1 MSEFSSINELLQ
13 KVKQQQETD
22 ESSFSYHD
30 YQQSQV
36 DWFNRQDGNLNE
48 TDGYNCSI
56 CKNKGLVARLGDDDN
71 IIQKQ
76 CKCMTI
82 RATMSRAQRSG
93 LGEIITQ
100 YTFDKFDDTEDWQKV
115 LKQKAQAFCKDDDAS
130 WFYIGGQ
137 VGSGKTHLCT
147 AIAAHYIKA
156 GREVKYMLWSE
167 EGKKLKALANSP
179 GYQDEIA
186 LYKDVDV
193 LYIDDFV
200 KVKNGESPTPADI
213 NLAFEII
220 NHRLMSREKITII
233 SSEKTLDD
241 MLEYDEAT
249 MSRIYQKAGIY
260 KINIGR
266 DKNKNYRLKGSE

>member
-1 MSEFSSINELLQ
+1 MNQFTSIYELLEKAKLHQDQ
-13 KVKQQQETD
+13 KD
-22 ESSFSYHD
+22 FSFHD

-36 DWFNRQDGNLNE
+36 DWFNNMEGNLNE
-48 TDGYNCSI
+48 SNGYNCDL
-56 CKNKGLVARLGDDDN
+56 CKNKGYIARLGDNDSM
-71 IIQKQ
+71 IQTACRCLK
-76 CKCMTI
+76 I

-100 YTFDKFDDTEDWQKV
+100 YTFDKFEDTEDWQKV
-115 LKQKAQAFCKDDDAS
+115 LKKKAQAFCIDDEAC

-137 VGSGKTHLCT
+137 VGCGKTHLCT

-179 GYQDEIA
+179 GYQEEIS
-186 LYKDVDV
+186 LYKNVDV

-200 KVKNGESPTPADI
+200 KVKNGENPTPADI

-233 SSEKTLDD
+233 SSEKTLDE

-249 MSRIYQKAGIY
+249 MSRIYQKTGIY
-260 KINIGR
+260 KININK
-266 DKNKNYRLKGSE
+266 DKSKNYRLKGSD